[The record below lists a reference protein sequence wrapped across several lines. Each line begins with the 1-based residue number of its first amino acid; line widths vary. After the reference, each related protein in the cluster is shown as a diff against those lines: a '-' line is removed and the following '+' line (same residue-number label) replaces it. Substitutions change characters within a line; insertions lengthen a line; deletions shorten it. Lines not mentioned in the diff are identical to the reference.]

1 MVELQTFFLHSRQGE
16 LIMCADK
23 AIHMRNKDKATFT
36 PPAHIKHREED
47 PSNLPATPKSPPVTA
62 DTEAE
67 AEATVKPA
75 LATETET
82 SMK

>member
-1 MVELQTFFLHSRQGE
+1 MK
-16 LIMCADK
+16 DK

-36 PPAHIKHREED
+36 PQAHIKHREED
-47 PSNLPATPKSPPVTA
+47 TSNLPGTPKSPPVTA
-62 DTEAE
+62 DTEPE
-67 AEATVKPA
+67 PEATVKAA

>member
-1 MVELQTFFLHSRQGE
+1 
-16 LIMCADK
+16 MCIDNK

-47 PSNLPATPKSPPVTA
+47 TSNLPATPKSPQSPPVTA
-62 DTEAE
+62 DME
-67 AEATVKPA
+67 AEATVKAA